1 MQGKTAKA
9 IAALFSSK
17 TLQEAAESLNINES
31 TLFRWMQRPA
41 FKKAFLVAKQ
51 RAVSMA
57 ITQLQEAT
65 GDAVETLRD
74 IMTDEEAPCNSRVT
88 AAKSV
93 LEMAF
98 KGFEI
103 EDLEERISS
112 LEEKLEGNKNGYQ
125 RQNSDFRGK
134 SRAIAGG

>member
-1 MQGKTAKA
+1 MQEKQAKA

-17 TLQEAAESLNINES
+17 TLQEAAESLKINES

-51 RAVSMA
+51 RAVSQA
-57 ITQLQEAT
+57 ITQLQQAT
-65 GDAVETLRD
+65 GDAVKALKKIIND
-74 IMTDEEAPCNSRVT
+74 KVAPPGNRVT
-88 AAKSV
+88 AARTV

-103 EDLEERISS
+103 EAIEERVSN
-112 LEEKLEGNKNGYQ
+112 LEDKLGKN
-125 RQNSDFRGK
+125 
-134 SRAIAGG
+134 I